1 MEDDFKK
8 QLIGVSTEIGGGVGT
23 DLATSPL
30 LAMGPAGIAGY
41 VGLNAFQGSFT
52 NYQVQKYMNPDED
65 INWGEVVSSGVFGA
79 IPFMDIPSKAK
90 YAKYIGKAGSL
101 KRAVVGGGGI
111 GLAGQQ
117 LNKAFDSGEFLT
129 PTEAGLA
136 IGVGGVAGGSIKAVG
151 DKLSSSLVNKVKET
165 GTLPQRSL
173 RKMEKILNPN
183 WKEKLRSKLT
193 KQGLIDPDG
202 NLTLTELDKRIIS
215 KDRKYWENINE
226 RRVAMWV
233 KEFDGSPQ
241 DATTIFS
248 EEKAAWG
255 RQKSAATWLNKYFK
269 ALTTELDDDGVSI
282 GDLVIGEVNGKI
294 RLVAKGSPNSYPQA
308 FEVDHRR
315 AIQELRT
322 LGIPAGVGA
331 NFSDNLE
338 IIYSVFN
345 RAKNN
350 LGNPS
355 LPAEFSA
362 ALGLSTTLKDMVGKY
377 FKSNLTLKGLD
388 IPEAFKEQA
397 LFRML
402 DDLQNEIS
410 GLGPDGTVTAF
421 QVKKWSEAIAARE
434 VQFWK
439 SLGSPLTKALEAA
452 KETAPADIQKQID
465 TDRWAGNV
473 SPDMRFEELKRMGIF
488 DYLKPKTIRRY
499 KKAADKFIG
508 TKRGLRASMSK
519 QRFEQEGYGLD

>member
-65 INWGEVVSSGVFGA
+65 VNWGEVVSSGVFGA